1 MDLWTTYLVYLA
13 ISIALTVWVGRTL
26 HSRGRVFIVDAADGN
41 ETLADSINGL
51 LVVGFYLLNFGF
63 VTLALRYGTKPHS
76 LSESIEFLATKVGLV
91 LIVLGVMHFF
101 NLWWISKMRR
111 RAKDEARYDLVADT
125 KPAIVATAPRLS

>member
-1 MDLWTTYLVYLA
+1 MELWTTYLVYLA
-13 ISIALTVWVGRTL
+13 ISIGLTVWVGRTL
-26 HSRGRVFIVDAADGN
+26 HSRGRVFIVDAAEGN

-63 VTLALRYGTKPHS
+63 VSLALRYGAKPDGS

-91 LIVLGVMHFF
+91 LIVLGVIHFF

-111 RAKDEARYDLVADT
+111 RARHEARYDLVAAARA
-125 KPAIVATAPRLS
+125 AIVAPESDR

>member
-1 MDLWTTYLVYLA
+1 MELWTTYLVYLA
-13 ISIALTVWVGRTL
+13 ISIGLTVWVGRTL
-26 HSRGRVFIVDAADGN
+26 HSRGRVFIVDAAEGN

-101 NLWWISKMRR
+101 NLWWISKLRR
-111 RAKDEARYDLVADT
+111 RAKDEARYDLIAGATVA
-125 KPAIVATAPRLS
+125 PASRL

>member
-1 MDLWTTYLVYLA
+1 M
-13 ISIALTVWVGRTL
+13 
-26 HSRGRVFIVDAADGN
+26 HSRGRVFIVDAAEGN

-63 VTLALRYGTKPHS
+63 VSLALRYGTKPHS

-91 LIVLGVMHFF
+91 LIVLGVVHFF

-111 RAKDEARYDLVADT
+111 RARHEARYDLVADA
-125 KPAIVATAPRLS
+125 KPALVAPASRR

>member
-1 MDLWTTYLVYLA
+1 MLYLA
-13 ISIALTVWVGRTL
+13 ISIGLTVWVGRTL

-63 VTLALRYGTKPHS
+63 VTLALRYGAKPHS

-111 RAKDEARYDLVADT
+111 RAKDESRYDLVADARPT
-125 KPAIVATAPRLS
+125 FAAPASRR